1 MKYKITSNLT
11 RYLLAFSIIFG
22 ISSLKQI
29 SAQKN
34 LTDKVFLKNGTIL
47 KGRIVQTDSA
57 KGVRINNECG
67 SYLFHF
73 KEIDSLKFN
82 FRENPFALKTKG
94 FYNLTS
100 VGMLFGE
107 GEDGYLP
114 YPSLTTVNGYQFNN
128 QWFTGIGIGFEHY
141 QWSVLPLFAQ
151 ATYYFKEDNFTPYV
165 ALKFGYTLPLS
176 NNQSEDYDEPE
187 KTYGGIATNPEIGI
201 RIAMGEKN
209 AFVCSLGYH
218 YQKLSYEEGYY
229 DYYYSSNYQSRIY
242 THFNRI
248 SFRLGFIFR

>member
-82 FRENPFALKTKG
+82 FHENPFALKTKG

-114 YPSLTTVNGYQFNN
+114 YPSLTSVNGYQFNN
-128 QWFTGIGIGFEHY
+128 HWFTGIGMITPAPRNHPIIN
-141 QWSVLPLFAQ
+141 VLTF
-151 ATYYFKEDNFTPYV
+151 
-165 ALKFGYTLPLS
+165 
-176 NNQSEDYDEPE
+176 
-187 KTYGGIATNPEIGI
+187 
-201 RIAMGEKN
+201 
-209 AFVCSLGYH
+209 
-218 YQKLSYEEGYY
+218 
-229 DYYYSSNYQSRIY
+229 
-242 THFNRI
+242 
-248 SFRLGFIFR
+248 